1 MDVPDFTYYRRS
13 AVKDPTAKSSETA
26 QDRMAFSYVMAG
38 GFGWEELMEPRLWS
52 TSSSAP
58 GQPHRMC
65 WLWLKEYFKEGQ
77 PTTVFTSATYL
88 IHQTNMVMITVKDK
102 CE

>member
-1 MDVPDFTYYRRS
+1 MLQLYQTVILL
-13 AVKDPTAKSSETA
+13 
-26 QDRMAFSYVMAG
+26 YVAS
-38 GFGWEELMEPRLWS
+38 L
-52 TSSSAP
+52 
-58 GQPHRMC
+58 
-65 WLWLKEYFKEGQ
+65 Q

>member
-1 MDVPDFTYYRRS
+1 MKCLTFWCCLPPVVNDLYS
-13 AVKDPTAKSSETA
+13 L
-26 QDRMAFSYVMAG
+26 Q
-38 GFGWEELMEPRLWS
+38 
-52 TSSSAP
+52 
-58 GQPHRMC
+58 
-65 WLWLKEYFKEGQ
+65 EGQ